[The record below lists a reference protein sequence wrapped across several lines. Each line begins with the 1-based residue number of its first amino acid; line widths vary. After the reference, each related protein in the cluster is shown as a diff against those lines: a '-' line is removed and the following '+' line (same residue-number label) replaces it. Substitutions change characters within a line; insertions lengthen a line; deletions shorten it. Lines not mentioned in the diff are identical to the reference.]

1 MMMMESRDGVMQ
13 VVELLLD
20 SPSVESLIDGSP
32 LLDNLDNER
41 TTCLHLA
48 ARNGHVD
55 IIKYLIPI
63 THSLLQPP
71 VHMYRVSISSSR
83 LISACLV

>member
-1 MMMMESRDGVMQ
+1 VRGVAGRQ

-20 SPSVESLIDGSP
+20 SACVQSLIDASP
-32 LLDNLDNER
+32 QLDNLDNER

-55 IIKYLIPI
+55 IIKYVYIPRRPAGAGLSELTDI
-63 THSLLQPP
+63 FLSF
-71 VHMYRVSISSSR
+71 S
-83 LISACLV
+83 

>member
-1 MMMMESRDGVMQ
+1 VTYDVTCEQ

-20 SPSVESLIDGSP
+20 SRSVQCLIDGEP
-32 LLDNLDNER
+32 LVDNLDNER

-55 IIKYLIPI
+55 IIKYFYVYIIFYYLRQVRGVAYW
-63 THSLLQPP
+63 HQKADERLCNPP
-71 VHMYRVSISSSR
+71 TR
-83 LISACLV
+83 

>member
-1 MMMMESRDGVMQ
+1 

-20 SPSVESLIDGSP
+20 SPSVQLLIDSAP
-32 LLDNLDNER
+32 QLDNLDNER

-55 IIKYLIPI
+55 IIKYV
-63 THSLLQPP
+63 SLSVWRSFWLEPRQL
-71 VHMYRVSISSSR
+71 MFS
-83 LISACLV
+83 

>member
-1 MMMMESRDGVMQ
+1 MCSVCEQ

-20 SPSVESLIDGSP
+20 SPSVQSLIDAMP
-32 LLDNLDNER
+32 QLDNLDNER

-55 IIKYLIPI
+55 IIKY
-63 THSLLQPP
+63 
-71 VHMYRVSISSSR
+71 VS
-83 LISACLV
+83 V

>member
-1 MMMMESRDGVMQ
+1 MWQ

-20 SPSVESLIDGSP
+20 SPSVQSLVDATP
-32 LLDNLDNER
+32 QLDNLDNER

-55 IIKYLIPI
+55 IIKYV
-63 THSLLQPP
+63 T
-71 VHMYRVSISSSR
+71 RR
-83 LISACLV
+83 LYFYH

>member
-1 MMMMESRDGVMQ
+1 

-20 SPSVESLIDGSP
+20 SPSVQSLIDATP
-32 LLDNLDNER
+32 QLDNLDNER

-55 IIKYLIPI
+55 IIKYPPHLYII
-63 THSLLQPP
+63 IIIIIIIISIYHAFSARHS
-71 VHMYRVSISSSR
+71 
-83 LISACLV
+83 

>member
-1 MMMMESRDGVMQ
+1 MHDQ

-20 SPSVESLIDGSP
+20 SPFVQSVIDGAP
-32 LLDNLDNER
+32 QLDNLDNER

-55 IIKYLIPI
+55 IIKYVIV
-63 THSLLQPP
+63 T
-71 VHMYRVSISSSR
+71 SSS
-83 LISACLV
+83 SATTNY

>member
-1 MMMMESRDGVMQ
+1 MMYRVMHDQ

-20 SPSVESLIDGSP
+20 SPFVQSVIDGAP
-32 LLDNLDNER
+32 QLDNLDNER

-55 IIKYLIPI
+55 IIKYVIV
-63 THSLLQPP
+63 TSA
-71 VHMYRVSISSSR
+71 SS
-83 LISACLV
+83 ATTNY